1 MVEEAGQ
8 ERAPGVVHGAQ
19 RYSVVGSGSAQW
31 ELANRVR
38 SGRKQR

>member
-1 MVEEAGQ
+1 MVEEAAEQ
-8 ERAPGVVHGAQ
+8 RFSGVHAGQ
-19 RYSVVGSGSAQW
+19 RYTAAGPGSAQW

>member
-1 MVEEAGQ
+1 MVEEAAE
-8 ERAPGVVHGAQ
+8 ERAPGVHGGE
-19 RYSVVGSGSAQW
+19 RYSGCGSGSAQW